1 MPGKDNLPDLKS
13 KAMNDI
19 QLYGWNEELFQQKQE
34 SSYNDFMH
42 GRVTVTHRTCYEVIS
57 ETGHYTCELTGNM
70 LYGRD
75 VAEYPCTGDWVIFQP
90 TDTDKGIIFDRLPRS
105 KTLYRLKSGS
115 VSERQA
121 IASHIDK
128 AFIVQSL
135 DSSFNVRRI
144 ERFVLQLSGENI
156 QSVLILTKTDLGFNA
171 DEIEKAITHLS
182 HKMTVF
188 YTSIESPER
197 IDKLRE
203 FIQAGETVVFT
214 GMSGAGKS
222 TLINVLCGQEILQTG
237 AISDS
242 IGKGKHTSTRR
253 EMVLL
258 PDSGVLI
265 DTPGVKLFGVTND
278 NADNLSEIFDISD
291 YEDRC
296 RFKDCQHVSEK
307 GCAVIEAVEN
317 GEIDNGVY
325 ESYLKLRREAWH
337 YSASVHEK
345 RKKEKSL
352 SKLIDEVKLRKEN
365 R

>member
-1 MPGKDNLPDLKS
+1 
-13 KAMNDI
+13 MNRL
-19 QLYGWNEELFQQKQE
+19 QLYGWNEELFRQKQN
-34 SSYNDFMH
+34 SNYKGFLH
-42 GRVTVTHRTCYEVIS
+42 GRVTVTHKTCYEIVS
-57 ETGHYTCELTGNM
+57 ETGHYTCELIGNM
-70 LYGRD
+70 LYGRE
-75 VAEYPCTGDWVIFQP
+75 VSEYPCTGDWVIFQS
-90 TDTDKGIIFDRLPRS
+90 TDANKGIILDRLPRQ

-144 ERFVLQLSGENI
+144 ERFMLQLSPENI
-156 QSVLILTKTDLGFNA
+156 QPILILTKTDLRC
-171 DEIEKAITHLS
+171 DVEEIEKAITHLS
-182 HKMTVF
+182 RKIPVF
-188 YTSIESPER
+188 YTSIESPES

-203 FIQAGETVVFT
+203 FIHVGETVVFT

-222 TLINVLCGQEILQTG
+222 TLINALYRQQVLQTG

-242 IGKGKHTSTRR
+242 TGKGKHTSTRR

-265 DTPGVKLFGVTND
+265 DTPGIKLFGVTND
-278 NADNLSEIFDISD
+278 NADNLSEILDISD
-291 YEDRC
+291 YEGKC
-296 RFKDCQHVSEK
+296 RFKDCQHINEK
-307 GCAVIEAVEN
+307 GCAVIAAVET
-317 GEIDNGVY
+317 GEIDRGVY

-337 YSASVHEK
+337 YTASVHEK

-352 SKLIDEVKLRKEN
+352 SKLIEEVKQRKAN
-365 R
+365 C

>member
-1 MPGKDNLPDLKS
+1 
-13 KAMNDI
+13 MNDI
-19 QLYGWNEELFQQKQE
+19 QLYGWNERLFQQKQK
-34 SSYNDFMH
+34 SNYRNFMH
-42 GRVTVTHRTCYEVIS
+42 GRVTITHRTCYEVIS

-75 VAEYPCTGDWVIFQP
+75 ASEYPCTGDWVIFQP
-90 TDTDKGIIFDRLPRS
+90 TDTDKGIIFDNLPRT

-115 VSERQA
+115 VSQRQA

-144 ERFVLQLSGENI
+144 ERFIVQLSAEDI
-156 QSVLILTKTDLGFNA
+156 QPVLILTKTDLGFDT
-171 DEIEKAITHLS
+171 DEVDKALTHLS
-182 HKMTVF
+182 HKMAVF
-188 YTSIESPER
+188 YTSIESPES

-203 FIQAGETVVFT
+203 FIQTGETVVFT
-214 GMSGAGKS
+214 GMSGVGKS
-222 TLINVLCGQEILQTG
+222 TLINILCGEDVLQTG

-242 IGKGKHTSTRR
+242 TGKGKHTSTRR

-258 PDSGVLI
+258 PGSGVLI

-278 NADNLSEIFDISD
+278 NSDNLSEIFDISD
-291 YEDRC
+291 YEGKC
-296 RFKDCQHVSEK
+296 RFNDCQHVGEK
-307 GCAVIEAVEN
+307 GCAVIEAVDN
-317 GEIDNGVY
+317 GEIDNDVY

-352 SKLIDEVKLRKEN
+352 SKLIDEVKLRKAN

>member
-1 MPGKDNLPDLKS
+1 MSNE
-13 KAMNDI
+13 I
-19 QLYGWNEELFQQKQE
+19 QLYGWNEELFGQKQE
-34 SSYNDFMH
+34 SNYKDFMH

-75 VAEYPCTGDWVIFQP
+75 ASEYPCTGDWVIFQP
-90 TDTDKGIIFDRLPRS
+90 TDTDKGIIFDNLPRA

-115 VSERQA
+115 VSQQQA

-144 ERFVLQLSGENI
+144 ERFMVQLSAEDI
-156 QSVLILTKTDLGFNA
+156 QPVLILTKTDLGFDA
-171 DEIEKAITHLS
+171 DEVDKAITHLS
-182 HKMTVF
+182 HKMAVF
-188 YTSIESPER
+188 YTSIESPKS

-203 FIQAGETVVFT
+203 FIQTGETVVFT
-214 GMSGAGKS
+214 GMSGVGKS
-222 TLINVLCGQEILQTG
+222 TLINMLCGQEVLQTG

-242 IGKGKHTSTRR
+242 TGKGKHTSTRR

-258 PDSGVLI
+258 PGSGVLI

-278 NADNLSEIFDISD
+278 NSDNLSDIFDISA
-291 YEDRC
+291 YEGKC
-296 RFKDCQHVSEK
+296 RFNDCQHVSEK

-317 GEIDNGVY
+317 GEIDNDVY

-352 SKLIDEVKLRKEN
+352 SKLIDEVKLRKAN